1 NGSKFVRSN
10 FRDDKKSVIDFYNSR
25 GYRDAE
31 IVRDSVFTFDTN
43 TINIDLDIEE
53 GQQYYYRNITFTGN
67 YIHDDEI
74 LRAKLGINKG
84 DVYNKEKMDKRLN
97 YDPQRGDDISSLYQ
111 DDGYLFFNIDPVE
124 VNVQGDSIDI
134 ELRIVEGPQVT
145 VNSVSIEG
153 NERTSDHVVMR
164 EIRILPRS

>member
-1 NGSKFVRSN
+1 LHLECRFCSFFFFSSRRRHTRFS
-10 FRDDKKSVIDFYNSR
+10 RDWSSDVCSS
-25 GYRDAE
+25 
-31 IVRDSVFTFDTN
+31 
-43 TINIDLDIEE
+43 DL
-53 GQQYYYRNITFTGN
+53 
-67 YIHDDEI
+67 
-74 LRAKLGINKG
+74 
-84 DVYNKEKMDKRLN
+84 DKRLN

-153 NERTSDHVVMR
+153 NERTSDHVVDR
-164 EIRILPRS
+164 KSVV